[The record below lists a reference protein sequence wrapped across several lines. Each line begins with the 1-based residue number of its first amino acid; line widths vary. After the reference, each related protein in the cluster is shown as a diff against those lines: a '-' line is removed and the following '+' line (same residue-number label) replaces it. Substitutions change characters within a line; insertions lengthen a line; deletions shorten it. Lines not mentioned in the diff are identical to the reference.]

1 MAASKRQQTWKNM
14 KLMLARQIPGLFL
27 TIAATGCVTDGLA
40 YVGLPTAPPLPKESM
55 VLRPDGPVQEQP
67 LDPKSPEGRLAGAK
81 EFFRLKEYSKAE
93 RIFHR
98 LSDDK
103 KNPQV
108 AEEATYYEAE
118 CLRLQ
123 GHYPRAADTY
133 VKLLKNFE
141 RTAYREQAVQH
152 MYDIANYWLD
162 DTRDQMREAR
172 EVKDGKRWFV
182 TPRFFSLDKSKPF
195 MDREGRAIEKLEQVR
210 WNDING
216 PLADKALFLAGSVK
230 FFNEDYRE
238 ADHFF
243 SQIVERHN
251 TSELAPQA
259 IELAIISK
267 HMSTGGSDYDGRK
280 VAEARQMVHAA
291 LQNFPTLAE
300 KKKDFLSRQLSG
312 ITFQQ
317 AEKDYKL
324 AEFYKRTGHPGS
336 AYFYYEIV
344 KRRYPGTKFAD
355 EATKRMEELKTKVVA
370 KEGYLP
376 GSPDAPAHTIRPEM
390 GPVPKTIDKS
400 VEENPVVPT
409 IPSQQGLPPHP
420 DAKPADP
427 KKPAVNNPPLN

>member
-1 MAASKRQQTWKNM
+1 MVNLGHQQAWKRVKG
-14 KLMLARQIPGLFL
+14 MLARQIAG
-27 TIAATGCVTDGLA
+27 AAMVFAVSGCVTDGLP
-40 YVGLPTAPPLPKESM
+40 YIGLPTAPPLPKESM
-55 VLRPDGPVQEQP
+55 VLRPDGAVPDKP
-67 LDPKSPEGRLAGAK
+67 LDPKSQEGRLAGAK
-81 EFFRLKEYSKAE
+81 EFFRLKQYSNAE
-93 RIFHR
+93 RVFHR
-98 LSDDK
+98 LSEDK

-141 RTAYREQAVQH
+141 RTAYREQSVQH

-162 DTRDQMREAR
+162 DTREQMREAK
-172 EVKDGKRWFV
+172 EVKEGKRWFV
-182 TPRFFSLDKSKPF
+182 TPKFISFDKTKPLI
-195 MDREGRAIEKLEQVR
+195 DREGRAIEKLEQVR
-210 WNDING
+210 WNDISG

-238 ADHFF
+238 ADHYF

-251 TSELAPQA
+251 SSELAPQA

-267 HMSTGGSDYDGRK
+267 HMSTGGSEYDGRK

-317 AEKDYKL
+317 AEKDFKL

-344 KRRYPGTKFAD
+344 KRRYPDTKFAE
-355 EATKRMEELKTKVVA
+355 EAAKRMEEIKIKEVA
-370 KEGYLP
+370 KHGYLP
-376 GSPDAPAHTIRPEM
+376 GSPDQPAHTIRPEM
-390 GPVPKTIDKS
+390 GPDPKTLDKS
-400 VEENPVVPT
+400 VDGNPEVPT
-409 IPSQQGLPPHP
+409 VPSQQGLPPHP
-420 DAKPADP
+420 DAKPVDP
-427 KKPAVNNPPLN
+427 KKGPVKTPVLN

>member
-27 TIAATGCVTDGLA
+27 SMAATGCVTDGLA

-162 DTRDQMREAR
+162 DTRDQMRSE
-172 EVKDGKRWFV
+172 E
-182 TPRFFSLDKSKPF
+182 
-195 MDREGRAIEKLEQVR
+195 
-210 WNDING
+210 
-216 PLADKALFLAGSVK
+216 
-230 FFNEDYRE
+230 
-238 ADHFF
+238 H
-243 SQIVERHN
+243 
-251 TSELAPQA
+251 TSELQ
-259 IELAIISK
+259 S
-267 HMSTGGSDYDGRK
+267 H
-280 VAEARQMVHAA
+280 
-291 LQNFPTLAE
+291 
-300 KKKDFLSRQLSG
+300 
-312 ITFQQ
+312 
-317 AEKDYKL
+317 
-324 AEFYKRTGHPGS
+324 
-336 AYFYYEIV
+336 
-344 KRRYPGTKFAD
+344 
-355 EATKRMEELKTKVVA
+355 
-370 KEGYLP
+370 
-376 GSPDAPAHTIRPEM
+376 
-390 GPVPKTIDKS
+390 
-400 VEENPVVPT
+400 
-409 IPSQQGLPPHP
+409 
-420 DAKPADP
+420 
-427 KKPAVNNPPLN
+427 